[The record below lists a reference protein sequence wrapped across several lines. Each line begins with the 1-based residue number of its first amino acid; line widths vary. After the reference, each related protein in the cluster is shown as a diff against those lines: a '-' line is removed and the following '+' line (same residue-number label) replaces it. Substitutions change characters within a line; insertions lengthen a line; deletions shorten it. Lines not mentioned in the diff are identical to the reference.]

1 MGAAAAVSGSVGGLT
16 KHALV
21 ETREFLVEDVRCRCR
36 PSGWS
41 ALEQSKAY
49 GVVFVRSGCFHRR
62 VNGVD
67 MFADPTVVYFERPGD
82 EQQIS
87 HPVAGD
93 SCTAVYLSES
103 LLAQVRG
110 GEPGL
115 PDRPLATDPSLDLR
129 QRLLLTLIAP
139 QNDAEEIVEAVISLA
154 ADVLERSVPRQVA
167 AGRPATALA
176 RRRVVD
182 IAREA
187 LAERPAAGV
196 LELAAFAAVSPH
208 HLSRVFKAETGQ
220 PISGYR
226 NRLRVRL
233 ALERIAQGESCLA
246 RLAADLGFS
255 DHGHLSRV
263 VRRELGE
270 TPSRLRARLGSPS
283 RVDGFG

>member
-1 MGAAAAVSGSVGGLT
+1 MGGLT
-16 KHALV
+16 KHALA
-21 ETREFLVEDVRCRCR
+21 ETREFLVEDVSCRSR

-41 ALEQSKAY
+41 DLEESHAY
-49 GVVFVRSGCFHRR
+49 GLIFVRSGCFHRR

-93 SCTAVYLSES
+93 SCTAVYLCES

-110 GEPGL
+110 GDPNL
-115 PDRPLATDPSLDLR
+115 PDRPLATDAALDMR
-129 QRLLLTLIAP
+129 QRLLLTLIAGES
-139 QNDAEEIVEAVISLA
+139 DAEDIVEAVVSLA
-154 ADVLERSVPRQVA
+154 ADVLERSSPRHVA
-167 AGRPATALA
+167 SGRPATALA

-182 IAREA
+182 TAREA

-208 HLSRVFKAETGQ
+208 HLSRVFKAETGE
-220 PISGYR
+220 PISRYR

-246 RLAADLGFS
+246 RIAADLGFS
-255 DHGHLSRV
+255 DQGHLSRV
-263 VRRELGE
+263 VRQEVGE
-270 TPSRLRARLGSPS
+270 TPSRLRARLDPAA
-283 RVDGFG
+283 RPRRRR